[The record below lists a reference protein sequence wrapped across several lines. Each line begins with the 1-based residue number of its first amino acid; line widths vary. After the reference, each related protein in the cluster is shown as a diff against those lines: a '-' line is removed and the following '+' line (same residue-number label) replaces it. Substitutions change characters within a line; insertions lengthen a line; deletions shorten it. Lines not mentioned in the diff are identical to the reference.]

1 VSQIHAVIHGR
12 LGRDPELK
20 TVGNDQVLKLNVAA
34 DHGFGEKKTT
44 TWVSVDYWG
53 RRAAGLAPHLKKG
66 SEVVI
71 RGEVYTRE
79 YEKDGQK
86 RTSLECR
93 ADAVDFAGGKK
104 DSGGG
109 GGGSDYGSTGGG
121 YGGGQSGSKGDDD
134 IPFVRGAEPW
144 DRE

>member
-1 VSQIHAVIHGR
+1 MAVHAIIHGR
-12 LGRDPELK
+12 LGRDPETR
-20 TVGNDQVLKLNVAA
+20 TVGNDSVTKLNVAS
-34 DHGFGEKKTT
+34 DHGWGDKKTT
-44 TWVSVDYWG
+44 TWISVDVWG
-53 RRAAGLAPHLKKG
+53 KRGESVAKILKKG

-109 GGGSDYGSTGGG
+109 GGSDYGSTGGG
-121 YGGGQSGSKGDDD
+121 YGGGQSSSKGDDD